1 MHQQDFLPG
10 VTVSGADP
18 TQFLMG
24 VLEGTVAE
32 AEVNHG
38 QQTTPD
44 DDSLY
49 RLSMVQLQGLLELM
63 DKLGTK
69 GVVKFARA
77 LERDG
82 FIEGE
87 YQDAGTVA

>member
-1 MHQQDFLPG
+1 M
-10 VTVSGADP
+10 
-18 TQFLMG
+18 
-24 VLEGTVAE
+24 E
-32 AEVNHG
+32 
-38 QQTTPD
+38 
-44 DDSLY
+44 
-49 RLSMVQLQGLLELM
+49 QLQGLLELM

-82 FIEGE
+82 VIEGE